1 MISTYL
7 TASDAIRL
15 DELAAFQSFLEDRQ
29 KAFVKNQEVF
39 EKAVNDSIADYPP
52 RARKR
57 LVTFMAQF
65 GYVVLEAHGS
75 SNNASLENKKG
86 WQDTIA
92 TIIARNPETL
102 LPVMTRLYDGFHKK
116 EIVTLPVDNP
126 EMGNHVRNLL
136 RELGKVGIVNTDSSI
151 PEAEEFLVTFVPRV
165 LNPAKKDAE
174 AKANNLWL
182 RSGWAEK
189 AFLYLAEK
197 TIREFAKKRKL
208 PHDFYWNVKVSN
220 REPFE
225 QPNTEFDILAYVGD
239 RWYVFES
246 KAGRNLSVVRWVD
259 RWHLFGE
266 DSPDRKATIIQCA
279 IQNFPTEAFSPLHL
293 FPLTSFETS
302 LRTLLETDFPQT
314 IT

>member
-15 DELAAFQSFLEDRQ
+15 DELAALQSFLEDRQ
-29 KAFVKNQEVF
+29 EAIVKNNEGF
-39 EKAVNDSIADYPP
+39 EKAVNESIEDYPP
-52 RARKR
+52 RARKK

-65 GYVVLEAHGS
+65 GYVVLEAQGS
-75 SNNASLENKKG
+75 SNNASLKNKKG

-92 TIIARNPETL
+92 TIIAKNLETL
-102 LPVMTRLYDGFHKK
+102 FPVMTSLYCGFNKK
-116 EIVTLPVDNP
+116 EVVTLPVDDS
-126 EMGNHVRNLL
+126 ETGNHVRNLL
-136 RELGKVGIVNTDSSI
+136 RELGKVGIVSNDSSNLK
-151 PEAEEFLVTFVPRV
+151 AEGFLVTFVPCV
-165 LNPAKKDAE
+165 LNPAKKDAD
-174 AKANNLWL
+174 AKAKSLWL

-197 TIREFAKKRKL
+197 TICEFAKKWKL

-225 QPNTEFDILAYVGD
+225 QLCTEFDILAYVGD

-246 KAGRNLSVVRWVD
+246 KAGRNLSIVRWVD

-266 DSPDRKATIIQCA
+266 DKADRKATIIQCT
-279 IQNFPTEAFSPLHL
+279 IQDFSFVDFSPLHL
-293 FPLTSFETS
+293 FPLTSFETALS
-302 LRTLLETDFPQT
+302 SLLETDFPQT
-314 IT
+314 IA

>member
-1 MISTYL
+1 MNQ
-7 TASDAIRL
+7 
-15 DELAAFQSFLEDRQ
+15 AA
-29 KAFVKNQEVF
+29 F
-39 EKAVNDSIADYPP
+39 EKAVNESIADYPL

-75 SNNASLENKKG
+75 SNNASLKNKKG

-102 LPVMTRLYDGFHKK
+102 LPVMNRLYDGFNKK

-126 EMGNHVRNLL
+126 ETGNHVRNLL
-136 RELGKVGIVNTDSSI
+136 RELGKVGIVGNASSNLN
-151 PEAEEFLVTFVPRV
+151 AEELRVTFVPRV
-165 LNPAKKDAE
+165 LNPEKKDAE
-174 AKANNLWL
+174 AKAKSLWL

-197 TIREFAKKRKL
+197 TIREFARKRGL
-208 PHDFYWNVKVSN
+208 LHDFYWNVKVSN
-220 REPFE
+220 REPFK
-225 QPNTEFDILAYVGD
+225 QLNTEFDILACVGN

-266 DSPDRKATIIQCA
+266 DSSDRKATIIQCA
-279 IQNFPTEAFSPLHL
+279 IQNFPIEAFSPLHL
-293 FPLTSFETS
+293 FPLTSFEAS

-314 IT
+314 NT